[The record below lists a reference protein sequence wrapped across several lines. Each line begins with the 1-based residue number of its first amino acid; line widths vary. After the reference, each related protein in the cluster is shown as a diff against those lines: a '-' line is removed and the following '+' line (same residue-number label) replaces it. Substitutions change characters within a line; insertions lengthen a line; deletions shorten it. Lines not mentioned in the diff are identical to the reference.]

1 MLLGFISMIYDV
13 IIANILFMSEGV
25 IPSKLYR
32 VADLLKKNAEARE
45 ECSIIAS
52 SDCLI

>member
-25 IPSKLYR
+25 IPSKL
-32 VADLLKKNAEARE
+32 
-45 ECSIIAS
+45 S
-52 SDCLI
+52 SSRPFKEKC